1 MAFSTS
7 AATMRPR
14 GPLPET
20 RDKSMLLSPA
30 SRRASG
36 VTDVPP
42 DVVAGPKLR
51 DGVRTS
57 KNGSSGPDGF
67 VACCGTAAKVAG
79 GAFGADG
86 GGAEAAGALFAAGA
100 LAAAPPSPRMIPT
113 TAPPGATS
121 PTSPFVSVPV
131 PGVI

>member
-1 MAFSTS
+1 MADSMS
-7 AATMRPR
+7 AATIRPC
-14 GPLPET
+14 GPAPDRRE
-20 RDKSMLLSPA
+20 RSMPFSPA

-42 DVVAGPKLR
+42 EVLAGPKLR

-67 VACCGTAAKVAG
+67 GAGCGTAAKVAG

-86 GGAEAAGALFAAGA
+86 GGAGAAGALFAAGA
-100 LAAAPPSPRMIPT
+100 LAAT
-113 TAPPGATS
+113 
-121 PTSPFVSVPV
+121 
-131 PGVI
+131 